1 MRNTAPRFQKEAFE
15 ANMRMVDRVRELA
28 DKKGC
33 TPGQLALAWVHA
45 QGPDVFPIPGTKR
58 IKYLEVSSH
67 DHSFKHL
74 LYSRKYKFL
83 QKLFSEQATSMG
95 EKIWLQRVTIWYPWQ
110 ENATAFFIELSA
122 EDKKYLED
130 TFGKDKVQ

>member
-1 MRNTAPRFQKEAFE
+1 MRSKAPRFQKEAFE

-58 IKYLEVSSH
+58 MKYLEVSSH
-67 DHSFKHL
+67 ASWRKNPFCSKRSNL
-74 LYSRKYKFL
+74 LA
-83 QKLFSEQATSMG
+83 EAISMRPNPRRRGLVSYG
-95 EKIWLQRVTIWYPWQ
+95 E
-110 ENATAFFIELSA
+110 N
-122 EDKKYLED
+122 
-130 TFGKDKVQ
+130 

>member
-1 MRNTAPRFQKEAFE
+1 MRSKAPRFQKEAFE

-58 IKYLEVSSH
+58 MKYLEVSSH
-67 DHSFKHL
+67 ASWRWNAFRSKRSNL
-74 LYSRKYKFL
+74 LAEAISVRLHPWEKRFL
-83 QKLFSEQATSMG
+83 WQKMT
-95 EKIWLQRVTIWYPWQ
+95 
-110 ENATAFFIELSA
+110 N
-122 EDKKYLED
+122 
-130 TFGKDKVQ
+130 

>member
-58 IKYLEVSSH
+58 IKYLEASSH
-67 DHSFKHL
+67 AFGGRPP
-74 LYSRKYKFL
+74 SRLKTYIFAEFL
-83 QKLFSEQATSMG
+83 TSHRFL
-95 EKIWLQRVTIWYPWQ
+95 EAEVCCPVAKSDRVVLILARKMQ
-110 ENATAFFIELSA
+110 QLSS
-122 EDKKYLED
+122 
-130 TFGKDKVQ
+130 